1 MCSLHIYEK
10 NNLGLSTIHSNIC
23 DENERKFPFLQ
34 IMMNVKVTAM
44 DVHKIAKTHLEAINV
59 FAKLDILLILM
70 VELAT
75 VSTA

>member
-1 MCSLHIYEK
+1 
-10 NNLGLSTIHSNIC
+10 
-23 DENERKFPFLQ
+23 
-34 IMMNVKVTAM
+34 MMNVKVTAM
-44 DVHKIAKTHLEAINV
+44 DVHKIVKTHLEAINV